1 MKTWPLLLVVSAMAG
16 PTPAHAATPGVYW
29 DCRTVSARPPSVDL
43 NCQHADAT
51 LTSLR
56 WNGRSARGFFN
67 FPSYPGATTLQARV
81 TVSRPRIVAGASTY
95 TRLTVKL
102 FGNKRDR
109 EGLPRHMRYFIT
121 CDRSQGWIPARVA
134 KPC

>member
-1 MKTWPLLLVVSAMAG
+1 MKALPLLLVVSALAG
-16 PTPAHAATPGVYW
+16 AAPAQAATPGVYW
-29 DCRTVSARPPSVDL
+29 DCSTVSVRPPWVDL

-56 WNGRSARGFFN
+56 WTGRNARGSFN
-67 FPSYPGATTLQARV
+67 FPSYPGVTTLQARV
-81 TVSRPRIVAGASTY
+81 AVSRPRVIAGARTY

-109 EGLPRHMRYFIT
+109 EGLPRHLRYVLT
-121 CDRSQGWIPARVA
+121 CDLDQGWIPARVA